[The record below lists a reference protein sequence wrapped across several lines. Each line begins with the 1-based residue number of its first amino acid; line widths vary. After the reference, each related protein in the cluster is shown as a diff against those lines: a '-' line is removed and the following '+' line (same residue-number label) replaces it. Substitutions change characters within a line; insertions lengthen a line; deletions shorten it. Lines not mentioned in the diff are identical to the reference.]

1 MYHTGKDMENKVEIL
16 RNTEAHSRSFNI
28 KIHEIPKKIFWEKKR
43 KSSIKYSR
51 KPFTFQIKGVK
62 SMPAK

>member
-28 KIHEIPKKIFWEKKR
+28 KIHEIPKKYSEKKR
-43 KSSIKYSR
+43 ENH
-51 KPFTFQIKGVK
+51 Q
-62 SMPAK
+62 